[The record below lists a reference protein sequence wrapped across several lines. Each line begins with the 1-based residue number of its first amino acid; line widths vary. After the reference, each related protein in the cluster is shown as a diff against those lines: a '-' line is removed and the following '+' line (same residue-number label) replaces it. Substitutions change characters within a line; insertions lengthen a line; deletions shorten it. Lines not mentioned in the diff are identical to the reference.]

1 MLWHATRFSRYVAS
15 RHSAIRCFGPAFVC
29 GLWLVAGLPPLGS
42 NSGHAQSASVTSGDG
57 SVRGV
62 RASQTAAAMPAQAL
76 IAGVDAKLEGD
87 ERSARFRIALSA
99 PVSVTSE
106 VLSQPMRIIV
116 DMPEIA
122 FQAST
127 NAVRKGM
134 LVTSF
139 RAGLVSPGRSRIVF
153 ELGSPARV
161 SAVQQISR
169 GGNSGVTDMTID
181 FEPQTAADFGSAV
194 AEGAE
199 RRARLALAPLQP
211 VERTDDDKRSVV
223 VIDPGHG
230 GIDSGAVAQGGVV
243 EKTLALAIALQL
255 RTEIEAG
262 GRARV
267 IMTRSDD
274 RFLGLSERVRI
285 AREARADLFIS
296 LHADSL
302 SAAQDVRGATIYT
315 GSERATDAESARL
328 AQKENAA
335 DALGG
340 AESLQGGEEVMDIL
354 MDLAKRETRTMSG
367 AAAARLVTEMSG
379 AVRMHRIPQRAAGFK
394 VLTAPDV
401 PSVLIELG
409 YLSSK
414 NDIALLT
421 SAEWQKTAAAAIARA
436 VDGHFSSK
444 LHVQRRGASIS
455 P

>member
-1 MLWHATRFSRYVAS
+1 MPLLFTRIVWH
-15 RHSAIRCFGPAFVC
+15 FGIVLVF
-29 GLWLVAGLPPLGS
+29 GLAVSAGLSLRGNQS
-42 NSGHAQSASVTSGDG
+42 AYAQSG
-57 SVRGV
+57 SVGTVNGNVRSV
-62 RASQTAAAMPAQAL
+62 RAAQAVAAMPAQVT
-76 IAGVDAKLEGD
+76 IAGVDARLEGD

-99 PVSVTSE
+99 PVTVTSE

-116 DMPEIA
+116 DVPEIA

-153 ELGSPARV
+153 ELGSPARI
-161 SAVQQISR
+161 SSVQQVSP
-169 GGNSGVTDMTID
+169 GGNSGVTDMIIV
-181 FEPQTAADFGSAV
+181 FEPQTTAAFEEAV

-211 VERTDDDKRSVV
+211 SERPDDDKRPVV

-243 EKTLALAIALQL
+243 EKTLALAISLQL

-302 SAAQDVRGATIYT
+302 SGLQDVRGATIYT

-340 AESLQGGEEVMDIL
+340 GESLQGGEEVMDIL

-401 PSVLIELG
+401 PSILIELG

-421 SAEWQKTAAAAIARA
+421 SAEWQKTAAVAIARA

-444 LHVQRRGASIS
+444 LHIQRRGASIS

>member
-1 MLWHATRFSRYVAS
+1 MTLHFAPCLRRIGFVMLLGLAMAS
-15 RHSAIRCFGPAFVC
+15 
-29 GLWLVAGLPPLGS
+29 GLPPFGPKP
-42 NSGHAQSASVTSGDG
+42 GHAQSGASMSGNG
-57 SVRGV
+57 PVRNV
-62 RASQTAAAMPAQAL
+62 RAAQAVTAMPPQTS
-76 IAGVDAKLEGD
+76 IVGVDAKLETD
-87 ERSARFRIALSA
+87 ERAARFVIALSA
-99 PVSVTSE
+99 PVPVTSE
-106 VLSQPMRIIV
+106 VLSQPLRVIV

-127 NAVRKGM
+127 NAPRKGM

-153 ELGSPARV
+153 ELGSPARI
-161 SAVQQISR
+161 SAVQQVSR
-169 GGNSGVTDMTID
+169 GGTSGVTDLVIT
-181 FEPQTAADFGSAV
+181 FEPQTPAEFQRTV

-199 RRARLALAPLQP
+199 RRASLALAPLQP
-211 VERTDDDKRSVV
+211 AERADDDKRSVV

-255 RTEIEAG
+255 RTQIEAG

-302 SAAQDVRGATIYT
+302 SGAQDVRGATIYT

-340 AESLQGGEEVMDIL
+340 GESLQGGEEVMDIL

-401 PSVLIELG
+401 PSILIEMG

-421 SAEWQKTAAAAIARA
+421 SAEWQKTAAIAIARA
-436 VDGHFSSK
+436 VEGHFSSK